1 MPVKVQLMESTGGE
15 KSPVGD
21 PVELSAEN
29 GWTHSFTDLPEW
41 TLVEGKK
48 VSISYSVEEL

>member
-1 MPVKVQLMESTGGE
+1 MESTGGE